1 MLSTC
6 LLLGE
11 PDGTSR
17 DVAYLRCSRA
27 CSCCSRIR
35 AAGSVLRPRYEALS
49 PCPFIGFPSF
59 GRAAS
64 AVPGGLGRWVG
75 GWFAFPRAGVSSLGL
90 HAPKLPVPGWPPNP
104 SSAAMQPMLLWE
116 LLWRSSAVVR
126 DISATATVFSKSA
139 SQQKR
144 KVTAVENQ
152 VAQERASSR
161 SAQRS
166 SRRALKI
173 HTQCL
178 PELSQ
183 PAMQF
188 DPISAKPLF
197 RACPALHSTL
207 RLRSI

>member
-1 MLSTC
+1 MEQAVMWHTFAAA
-6 LLLGE
+6 E
-11 PDGTSR
+11 P
-17 DVAYLRCSRA
+17 A
-27 CSCCSRIR
+27 
-35 AAGSVLRPRYEALS
+35 P
-49 PCPFIGFPSF
+49 
-59 GRAAS
+59 
-64 AVPGGLGRWVG
+64 AVPGFGRLARCCARVTRHCPHARSLASRLSDGRPLQCLVDWVG
-75 GWFAFPRAGVSSLGL
+75 GWEGGLRSHEQGCHLSGCMHPSCPCLAGRRIPPPPPCSPCSSGSCYGG
-90 HAPKLPVPGWPPNP
+90 A
-104 SSAAMQPMLLWE
+104 LL
-116 LLWRSSAVVR
+116 SCA
-126 DISATATVFSKSA
+126 ISATATVFSKSA